1 MFTVLDSNI
10 VSVFRKRSPYKMCI
24 ECGCWRGRT
33 WSMDCDCVRMELRI
47 RALSDGFSYQYQ
59 QCPVCGRIEHS
70 PDQLR
75 ILLDH
80 CRYHLPELAED
91 LTFVSEDELDA
102 IMETLY
108 VTGDPDFRKNLE
120 DARNTPI
127 GLREAWNRCVYEG
140 PLYNIK

>member
-1 MFTVLDSNI
+1 
-10 VSVFRKRSPYKMCI
+10 
-24 ECGCWRGRT
+24 
-33 WSMDCDCVRMELRI
+33 MDCDCVRMELRI

-59 QCPVCGRIEHS
+59 QCPMCGRIEHS
-70 PDQLR
+70 PDQFQ

-80 CRYHLPELAED
+80 CRYHHPELAED

-127 GLREAWNRCVYEG
+127 G
-140 PLYNIK
+140 